1 MYESTDSTV
10 TDITGTQLVSIDEVN
25 TLKAELDR
33 INSKFES
40 LKLVNDQISAR
51 NTTKSNMIEA
61 VKEYLLD
68 NYDDLEMHA
77 DEIASLLDIELTRE
91 ITYAVSMS
99 VTVTVTLAPGD
110 DADSIITD
118 NLYVDSNNGNIAVDD
133 YTVDYTNEA

>member
-77 DEIASLLDIELTRE
+77 D
-91 ITYAVSMS
+91 
-99 VTVTVTLAPGD
+99 
-110 DADSIITD
+110 
-118 NLYVDSNNGNIAVDD
+118 
-133 YTVDYTNEA
+133 